1 MENISGVLFMSQ
13 VSISFNTS
21 KLRNEDDAEDK
32 QNIYTEFA
40 RIEHKNDKDVNL
52 ATISVKQFYCYIIE
66 YNSQSK
72 VQLVVYMSVNTFI

>member
-21 KLRNEDDAEDK
+21 KLGNEDDAEDK

-52 ATISVKQFYCYIIE
+52 VTISVK
-66 YNSQSK
+66 
-72 VQLVVYMSVNTFI
+72 